1 MLEKVGG
8 TVEIAGVA
16 KAFRP
21 TTGESRWVGSAK
33 RIHAAEPPR
42 GLPRGGLVSGIVVSF
57 AVVNGE
63 RFMEKRVNGVI
74 PELTPAM
81 AATAERAIACW
92 AAAWATR
99 SSLRAGGG

>member
-1 MLEKVGG
+1 
-8 TVEIAGVA
+8 VETAGVA

-21 TTGESRWVGSAK
+21 TTGDNRWVGSVK
-33 RIHAAEPPR
+33 LVHAAEPPR
-42 GLPRGGLVSGIVVSF
+42 GLPRRGLVSGNVVSF

-81 AATAERAIACW
+81 AATAERAMACW
-92 AAAWATR
+92 AAAWVTP
-99 SSLRAGGG
+99 SSPRAGGG